1 MNGMENIAAAF
12 TKAHPRACL
21 MPYFTLGYP
30 NPSLSLDI
38 IEAIAG
44 AGADLIE
51 LGIPF
56 SDPLADGPSIQHST
70 QIALENQISVAEC
83 LRLGLELRSRGVDQ
97 PILFMGYMNPI
108 LAFGVERFIER
119 AKAAGVDGLII
130 PDLPSEEALE
140 LETLAQEHGL
150 AYVHML
156 APTSTEA
163 RIKQAAARSKG
174 FIYLVSLTGTT
185 GARDSLPQ
193 DLETFIQRV
202 RQYTSTPLALGFGIS
217 TPEHAHTVGT
227 LVDGVIVG
235 SAIIDAAK
243 DASEAVKATASLVG
257 NLRQALEP
265 A

>member
-12 TKAHPRACL
+12 TNAHPRACL

-56 SDPLADGPSIQHST
+56 SDPLADGPSIQYST
-70 QIALENQISVAEC
+70 QVALDNQISVTEC
-83 LRLGLELRSRGVDQ
+83 IRLVIELRSRGVSQ

-108 LAFGVERFIER
+108 LAYGIERFVVE
-119 AKAAGVDGLII
+119 AKEAGVDGFII
-130 PDLPSEEALE
+130 PDLPAEEAVE
-140 LETLAQEHGL
+140 IETLAEKHGL

-174 FIYLVSLTGTT
+174 FVYLVSLTGIT
-185 GARDSLPQ
+185 GARDSLPE
-193 DLETFIQRV
+193 DLEIFIQRV
-202 RQYTSTPLALGFGIS
+202 RQYTTTPLALGFGIS
-217 TPEHAHTVGT
+217 TPEQAHTVGA

-243 DASEAVKATASLVG
+243 EPGEAAENTASLVRS
-257 NLRQALEP
+257 LRDALG
-265 A
+265 